1 MNKSAFILFKKAMFP
16 IMAGLVFSVPIKLA
30 TAQDSSSKE
39 QPSDSSQETAPES
52 VALPKLDLGTLE
64 IKNLEPTRNQT
75 SKVSFEM
82 HLTFPPDTDPAAI
95 EALSH
100 WQHRIRDQVI
110 VSIRIAE
117 LGDYIDPQ
125 LIRLRKQILYRINR
139 LLKETPADDVLLADF
154 TFSTE

>member
-1 MNKSAFILFKKAMFP
+1 MKVIFPVVAFLLFSAP
-16 IMAGLVFSVPIKLA
+16 SKLA
-30 TAQDSSSKE
+30 TAQESSTNE
-39 QPSDSSQETAPES
+39 QPKDSVQENAADT

-75 SKVSFEM
+75 TKVNFGM
-82 HLTFPPDTDPAAI
+82 HLTFPPDTDPATI
-95 EALSH
+95 KALSH

-110 VSIRIAE
+110 VAIRIAE
-117 LGDYIDPQ
+117 LGDYIDPK
-125 LIRLRKQILYRINR
+125 LSRLRKHILYRINR